1 MCWARKW
8 KTEGGLGYDNICCPC
23 KYVSCEA
30 EEVMDEF
37 KWKMDDEQLARL
49 PEYLTT
55 YDGCYCKNHLKQD
68 FFMPGGWWLGKVY
81 EARPEKPVLPKG
93 SFKLGYEADGGKE
106 HFWMYGPSGEKN
118 ERISNRNLSKK
129 KPVKKKPVKK
139 KTKEVVEETE
149 QERLAAAAEKV
160 AQREATVDHYRH
172 ICKPE
177 QDGARGSLRR
187 EQRREMLWRRGQRRH
202 EQEALALH
210 LACRR

>member
-1 MCWARKW
+1 
-8 KTEGGLGYDNICCPC
+8 
-23 KYVSCEA
+23 
-30 EEVMDEF
+30 MDEF

-106 HFWMYGPSGEKN
+106 HFWIFDNDGNKN
-118 ERISNRNLSKK
+118 ERVDKPRKSSGKKTKRISKS
-129 KPVKKKPVKK
+129 K
-139 KTKEVVEETE
+139 KTKEVVEETEQETE